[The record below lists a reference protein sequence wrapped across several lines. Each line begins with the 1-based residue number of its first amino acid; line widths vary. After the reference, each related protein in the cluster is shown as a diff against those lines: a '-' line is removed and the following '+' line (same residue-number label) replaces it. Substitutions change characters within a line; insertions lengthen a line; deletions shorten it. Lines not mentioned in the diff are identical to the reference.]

1 MTNIFNYID
10 RPSPIHRLT
19 GATKLVCLLL
29 WSFAAMLTYDT
40 RMLIL
45 LPVLSFLLFY
55 ISRIKLR
62 DVSFMLGFTAVF
74 MVLNNVL
81 VFAFSP
87 QHGVELYGTKHVL
100 FSLWGN
106 YVLTQ
111 EQLFYH
117 LNLVLKY
124 LSTIP
129 IVLLFVCTTNP
140 SEFAASLNRIGVK
153 YSVSYSVA
161 LALRYIP
168 DIQREYHDISQAQQA
183 RGIEMS
189 RKQSEP
195 PAEMS
200 DYGYGWQ
207 CWLWARPG
215 SILFNGLFGQ
225 NILVIPDLDM
235 VIASNAGGDRMFGK
249 SGYLSLC
256 ETYFGA
262 GVKLPD
268 TCPPDPRAYRRL
280 CRAVRQLEQGAPPER
295 GLAGFLAQRRQ
306 RKLDEARSA
315 EIAGRRYVFEP
326 GAARLLPLFVQLST

>member
-1 MTNIFNYID
+1 MINIFNYID

-55 ISRIKLR
+55 ISKIKLR

-81 VFAFSP
+81 IFAFSP
-87 QHGVELYGTKHVL
+87 QHGVSLYGTRHVL
-100 FSLWGN
+100 FSLGGN
-106 YVLTQ
+106 YVVTK

-153 YSVSYSVA
+153 YTVAYSVA

-189 RKQSEP
+189 RKQSLTKRLKS
-195 PAEMS
+195 AS
-200 DYGYGWQ
+200 
-207 CWLWARPG
+207 A
-215 SILFNGLFGQ
+215 ILIPLILSSMDRIETISNAMELRGFGK
-225 NILVIPDLDM
+225 NKKRTWYMGRKFSKLDILAMIFCALLLVI
-235 VIASNAGGDRMFGK
+235 S
-249 SGYLSLC
+249 LSLNVMNGSR
-256 ETYFGA
+256 FWN
-262 GVKLPD
+262 P
-268 TCPPDPRAYRRL
+268 
-280 CRAVRQLEQGAPPER
+280 
-295 GLAGFLAQRRQ
+295 
-306 RKLDEARSA
+306 
-315 EIAGRRYVFEP
+315 
-326 GAARLLPLFVQLST
+326 FV